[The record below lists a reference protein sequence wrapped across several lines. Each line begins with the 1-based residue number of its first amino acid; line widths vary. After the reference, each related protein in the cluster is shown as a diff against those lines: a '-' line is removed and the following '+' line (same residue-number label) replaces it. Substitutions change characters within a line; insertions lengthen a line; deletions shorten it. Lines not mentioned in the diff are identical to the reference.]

1 MGYPFLV
8 GEIDYFLKTGQEL
21 TPPTAVER
29 LECAREHLQALW
41 DYKGDRGVRQ
51 SRKHMTWYAKNFPG
65 AAELRGQLAVIETVS
80 QGLELIDRA
89 IERLK
94 NDDLLPS
101 SLSLAIK

>member
-1 MGYPFLV
+1 
-8 GEIDYFLKTGQEL
+8 
-21 TPPTAVER
+21 
-29 LECAREHLQALW
+29 
-41 DYKGDRGVRQ
+41 
-51 SRKHMTWYAKNFPG
+51 
-65 AAELRGQLAVIETVS
+65 LAVIETVS

>member
-1 MGYPFLV
+1 
-8 GEIDYFLKTGQEL
+8 
-21 TPPTAVER
+21 
-29 LECAREHLQALW
+29 
-41 DYKGDRGVRQ
+41 
-51 SRKHMTWYAKNFPG
+51 MTWYAKNFPG